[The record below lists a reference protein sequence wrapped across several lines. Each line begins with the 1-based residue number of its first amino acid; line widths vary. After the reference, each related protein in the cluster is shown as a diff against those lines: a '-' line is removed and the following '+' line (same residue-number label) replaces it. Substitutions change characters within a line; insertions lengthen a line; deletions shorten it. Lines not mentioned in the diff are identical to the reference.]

1 MKIAYLVMAHDQPTL
16 FARLIGALAGPDM
29 HFYAHID
36 AKVDAAP
43 FREAVSSPPVHFV
56 STPVK
61 VNWGGFSQV
70 SAMLS
75 LLQLATQHGPHDYY
89 IFLSGRDYPLRSQQ
103 AISAHLEAADGTSYM
118 NFYALTDGV
127 DFVAKVRRYC
137 YYDLYARLPG
147 RWLRR
152 VANRLVREISNMLPE
167 RTFILGMQPYRGST
181 SWCLSQPVVAHLL
194 AFVADPVN
202 ATYLKFFQ
210 SVNCAD
216 EIFFQTIVLNSPF
229 AATLQNYEQDVLQR
243 AVGEMKNENKVSLHY
258 IDWNPVREDPA
269 IFDAND
275 FPALAAS
282 GKFFA
287 RKFDTVKSS
296 AVLDMLD
303 AARRMDDGRNKGP
316 RPA

>member
-16 FARLIGALAGPDM
+16 FARLIGALAGPDV

-36 AKVDAAP
+36 AKSDAAP
-43 FREAVSSPPVHFV
+43 FREAVSSTPVHFV
-56 STPVK
+56 AAPVR
-61 VNWGGFSQV
+61 VNWGGYSQV

-75 LLQLATQHGPHDYY
+75 LLQLAAQHGPHDYY
-89 IFLSGRDYPLRSQQ
+89 VFLSGRDYPLRSQR
-103 AISAHLEAADGTSYM
+103 AISAHLEAGGGTSYM
-118 NFYALTDGV
+118 NFYPLTEGV
-127 DFVAKVRRYC
+127 DFVAKVRRHC

-152 VANRLVREISNMLPE
+152 VANRLVREVSNMLPA

-181 SWCLSQPVVAHLL
+181 SWCLSQPVVAYLL
-194 AFVADPVN
+194 AFVADPAN
-202 ATYLKFFQ
+202 YIYLKFFH

-216 EIFFQTIVLNSPF
+216 EIFFQTIVLNSPL
-229 AATLQNYEQDVLQR
+229 ASTLQNYEQDVLQR
-243 AVGEMKNENKVSLHY
+243 AIGEMKNENKVSLHY

-269 IFDAND
+269 IFDTGD
-275 FPALAAS
+275 FLALIGS

-287 RKFDTVKSS
+287 RKFDTVKSA

-303 AARRMDDGRNKGP
+303 AARHADNGRN
-316 RPA
+316 